1 MCPMCPGQ
9 YTKAGG
15 TVNLGLSPEGWAK
28 INAAENN
35 KIKVV
40 HEAKSAENRGKT
52 YTKCVVII

>member
-1 MCPMCPGQ
+1 MCPGQ